1 MNQPLGCAIGN
12 NLEIKEVIDTLKG
25 NGPKDITEICISS
38 GAILLNQAKIF
49 SSINEAREAIK
60 ESVKEGKAFKK
71 FVEFVKSQGGDVSY
85 ILDPS
90 KFPVAK
96 NIIKVYSLNE
106 GYVHSINALEIG
118 KSSMHLGGGRETLD
132 DVIDMSA
139 GIVLNKK
146 VGDKVYKNELL
157 ATLYTNKSEYETIKE
172 NVLSSFVI
180 KKERVK
186 EENSLTHEIIE

>member
-1 MNQPLGCAIGN
+1 
-12 NLEIKEVIDTLKG
+12 
-25 NGPKDITEICISS
+25 
-38 GAILLNQAKIF
+38 
-49 SSINEAREAIK
+49 
-60 ESVKEGKAFKK
+60 
-71 FVEFVKSQGGDVSY
+71 
-85 ILDPS
+85 
-90 KFPVAK
+90 
-96 NIIKVYSLNE
+96 
-106 GYVHSINALEIG
+106 
-118 KSSMHLGGGRETLD
+118 
-132 DVIDMSA
+132 MSA

>member
-1 MNQPLGCAIGN
+1 
-12 NLEIKEVIDTLKG
+12 
-25 NGPKDITEICISS
+25 
-38 GAILLNQAKIF
+38 
-49 SSINEAREAIK
+49 
-60 ESVKEGKAFKK
+60 
-71 FVEFVKSQGGDVSY
+71 
-85 ILDPS
+85 
-90 KFPVAK
+90 
-96 NIIKVYSLNE
+96 
-106 GYVHSINALEIG
+106 
-118 KSSMHLGGGRETLD
+118 MHLGGGRETLD

>member
-1 MNQPLGCAIGN
+1 
-12 NLEIKEVIDTLKG
+12 
-25 NGPKDITEICISS
+25 
-38 GAILLNQAKIF
+38 
-49 SSINEAREAIK
+49 
-60 ESVKEGKAFKK
+60 
-71 FVEFVKSQGGDVSY
+71 
-85 ILDPS
+85 
-90 KFPVAK
+90 
-96 NIIKVYSLNE
+96 
-106 GYVHSINALEIG
+106 
-118 KSSMHLGGGRETLD
+118 MHLGGGRETLD

-186 EENSLTHEIIE
+186 EENGGRNYTKII